1 MNSLDINQIFEDVQ
15 SDNSLLADLD
25 INLLLKTLD
34 NDKTGY
40 LENKTVDDFLKE
52 NMEVVKSIDGIN
64 KDHIR
69 TLCDKLVSYRY
80 VENLFDLHKGKHIR
94 WIRLNCTDKKL
105 THGGIVMN
113 ITFLDNGTHVLCRNS
128 ANKFIQIKFDDCV
141 IFQKFT
147 INEQLILLTYQY
159 MLENEN

>member
-1 MNSLDINQIFEDVQ
+1 MNSFDINQIYEDVQ
-15 SDNSLLADLD
+15 TDNSLLADLD
-25 INLLLKTLD
+25 INVLLKTLD
-34 NDKTGY
+34 NEKTSY

-52 NMEVVKSIDGIN
+52 NMDIVKSIDGIN
-64 KDHIR
+64 KDHVRSI
-69 TLCDKLVSYRY
+69 CDKLVSYRY

-94 WIRLNCTDKKL
+94 WIRLNSADKKL
-105 THGGIVMN
+105 TNGGMVMN

-147 INEQLILLTYQY
+147 TNELLILLTYQY
-159 MLENEN
+159 MLEHEN

>member
-1 MNSLDINQIFEDVQ
+1 MNSFDINQIFQDVQ

-25 INLLLKTLD
+25 INVLLKTLD
-34 NDKTGY
+34 NDKTSY

-52 NMEVVKSIDGIN
+52 NMEIVKSIDGIN
-64 KDHIR
+64 KDNVRSI
-69 TLCDKLVSYRY
+69 CDKLVSYRY

-94 WIRLNCTDKKL
+94 WIRLNSADKKL
-105 THGGIVMN
+105 TNGGMVMN

-147 INEQLILLTYQY
+147 TNELLILLTYQY
-159 MLENEN
+159 MLEHED

>member
-15 SDNSLLADLD
+15 SDSSLLADLD
-25 INLLLKTLD
+25 INVLLKTLD
-34 NDKTGY
+34 NDKTSY

-52 NMEVVKSIDGIN
+52 NMDVINSIDGIN

-69 TLCDKLVSYRY
+69 AICDKLLSYRY

-94 WIRLNCTDKKL
+94 WIRLNCNDKKL
-105 THGGIVMN
+105 TNGGIVMN

-128 ANKFIQIKFDDCV
+128 TNKFIQIKFDDCV

-159 MLENEN
+159 MLERDN

>member
-1 MNSLDINQIFEDVQ
+1 MNSFDINQIFQDVQ

-25 INLLLKTLD
+25 INVLLKTLD
-34 NDKTGY
+34 NEKTSY

-52 NMEVVKSIDGIN
+52 NMDIVKSIDGIN
-64 KDHIR
+64 KDHVRSI
-69 TLCDKLVSYRY
+69 CDKLVSYRY

-94 WIRLNCTDKKL
+94 WIRLNSADKKL
-105 THGGIVMN
+105 TNGGMVMN

-147 INEQLILLTYQY
+147 TNELLILLTYQY
-159 MLENEN
+159 MLEHED